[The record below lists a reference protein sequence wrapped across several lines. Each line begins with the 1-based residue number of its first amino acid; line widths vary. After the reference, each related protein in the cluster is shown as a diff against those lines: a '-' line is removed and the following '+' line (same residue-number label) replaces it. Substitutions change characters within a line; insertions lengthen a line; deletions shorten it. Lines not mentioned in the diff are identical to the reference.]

1 MSRLD
6 RMTDGHC
13 DRLWTSLVETANA
26 LMDAIVY
33 LEQDDIAPSHVYEDE
48 SLQAKWAEDLEHWN
62 YVLDKARRLI
72 GEENFSD
79 TFGNH

>member
-1 MSRLD
+1 
-6 RMTDGHC
+6 MTDGEC
-13 DRLWTSLVETANA
+13 DRIWSSLVETSNA

-33 LEQDDIAPSHVYEDE
+33 LEQDDIAPSYVYEDE
-48 SLQAKWAEDLEHWN
+48 SLQTKWAEDLEHWN
-62 YVLDKARRLI
+62 HVLDKARRLI

>member
-33 LEQDDIAPSHVYEDE
+33 LEQDDIAPSHVYED
-48 SLQAKWAEDLEHWN
+48 
-62 YVLDKARRLI
+62 
-72 GEENFSD
+72 
-79 TFGNH
+79 